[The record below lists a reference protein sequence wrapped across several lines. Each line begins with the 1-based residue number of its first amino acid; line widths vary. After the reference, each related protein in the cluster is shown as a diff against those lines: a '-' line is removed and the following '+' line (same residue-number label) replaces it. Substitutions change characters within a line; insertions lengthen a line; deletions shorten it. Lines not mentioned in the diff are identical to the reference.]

1 MLGGGVIC
9 MWSFCGDLAGL
20 ERDNVNDAGLSLA
33 VLLTANSS
41 VGCYREETRMRDFV
55 S

>member
-1 MLGGGVIC
+1 MYVEFLRRLGGVG
-9 MWSFCGDLAGL
+9 